1 MALKVLKLRQQQTIK
16 RTALQKLR
24 DKAAQLRTRE
34 VELEQAIQEAV
45 TEEDLQAVEQAVS
58 ELDTQTQQNTAAIE
72 ALEQEIADLQQQL
85 DEAEA
90 EQDPQPEGEARGRNN
105 INH

>member
-24 DKAAQLRTRE
+24 DKAAQLQTRE
-34 VELEQAIQEAV
+34 VELEQAIQEAA

-58 ELDTQTQQNTAAIE
+58 ELDTQTQENTAAIE
-72 ALEQEIADLQQQL
+72 ALEQEI
-85 DEAEA
+85 
-90 EQDPQPEGEARGRNN
+90 R
-105 INH
+105 